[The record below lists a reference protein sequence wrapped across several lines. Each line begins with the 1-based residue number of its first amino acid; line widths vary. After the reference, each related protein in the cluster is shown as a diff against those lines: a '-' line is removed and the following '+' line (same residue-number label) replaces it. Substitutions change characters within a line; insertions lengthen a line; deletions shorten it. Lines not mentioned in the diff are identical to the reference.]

1 MTRACIF
8 NTRFFYPYPFSLNSM
23 QSSKKKMDI
32 PEKERGLVF
41 QGGGSLGAYE
51 AGAYKA
57 LYEFLSNRDKEQQKS
72 GRPTF
77 NIIAGTSIGA
87 INAAVLV
94 SYVVENQTYEGSAE
108 RLVDF
113 WNYLS
118 KESLVERNPFFKP
131 WWDYW
136 HTINGK
142 IASGEAA
149 RRYYSAKEFAVF
161 GVPTVF
167 YPYLPTY
174 DNKFYDSVNTW
185 YRYNNEPLRQSLERF
200 AKFPIATTQEEN
212 QPRLILVAVDVAE
225 GIPATF
231 DSYPKEDGSRK
242 TEYGRLISHNN
253 EENRFEHVIR
263 YDKGITS
270 DHVLASGSYPVN
282 FDFAKIEVESYN
294 SEPTIREAGLG
305 KVTSGNDNGYRK
317 EVRHFWDGGL
327 MTNTPLMQLVL
338 LHRNYWYKVRGLKDA
353 IPRLGACVVN
363 LHPKK
368 QAEIP
373 TDRDGVVNRNAD
385 ITFSDRTDREEFL
398 LSLISDYV
406 DLVMALKKMAV
417 EHGVKDDLINNL
429 LDQKTKFH
437 GEFSRSR
444 RFQDILEGRFQI
456 DEIIRVNRK
465 NDEDTI
471 SNKTF
476 DFSSETIKLLLEEGY
491 NDAHD
496 ELNRYKAQLEKMV
509 KID

>member
-1 MTRACIF
+1 MPSI
-8 NTRFFYPYPFSLNSM
+8 
-23 QSSKKKMDI
+23 KKKMDI
-32 PEKERGLVF
+32 PEKERALVL

-51 AGAYKA
+51 AGSYRA
-57 LYEFLSNRDKEQQKS
+57 LYEFLSNRDKGQGKN
-72 GRPTF
+72 GNPTF
-77 NIIAGTSIGA
+77 DIIAGTSIGA

-118 KESLVERNPFFKP
+118 KESIVDTNPFFKQ

-136 HTINGK
+136 HTIDGE

-149 RRYYSAKEFAVF
+149 RRYYSSKEFAVY

-167 YPYLPTY
+167 SPHLPTY
-174 DNKFYDSVNTW
+174 DNKFYDSDNIW
-185 YRYNNEPLRQSLERF
+185 YRYSNEPLRRSLERF

-225 GIPATF
+225 GVPVTF

-242 TEYGRLISHNN
+242 TEYGRFISHNDK
-253 EENRFEHVIR
+253 EIGFEHVLR

-270 DHVLASGSYPVN
+270 DHVIASGSYPVN
-282 FDFAKIEVESYN
+282 FDFAKIEVESYK
-294 SEPTIREAGLG
+294 SEPTIRQADLEKA
-305 KVTSGNDNGYRK
+305 TSGNNNGYRK
-317 EVRHFWDGGL
+317 EIRHFWDGGL

-338 LHRNYWYKVRGLKDA
+338 LHRSYWYRVRGLKDA
-353 IPRLGACVVN
+353 VPRLGVCVIN

-373 TDRDGVVNRNAD
+373 TDRDGVINRNSD
-385 ITFSDRTDREEFL
+385 ITFSDRTDREKVML
-398 LSLISDYV
+398 LLISDYV
-406 DLVMALKKMAV
+406 DLVKALIKMAE
-417 EHGVKDDLINNL
+417 EHGVEDDLINNL
-429 LDQKTKFH
+429 LNQKTKFH
-437 GEFSRSR
+437 GEFLRSG
-444 RFQDILEGRFQI
+444 RFQDIIEGQFQI
-456 DEIIRVNRK
+456 DEIIRVDRK
-465 NDEDTI
+465 NDEHTI

-476 DFSSETIKLLLEEGY
+476 DFSSKSIKLLLEQGY

-496 ELNRYKAQLEKMV
+496 ELNMYETQLERKMV
-509 KID
+509 GYD